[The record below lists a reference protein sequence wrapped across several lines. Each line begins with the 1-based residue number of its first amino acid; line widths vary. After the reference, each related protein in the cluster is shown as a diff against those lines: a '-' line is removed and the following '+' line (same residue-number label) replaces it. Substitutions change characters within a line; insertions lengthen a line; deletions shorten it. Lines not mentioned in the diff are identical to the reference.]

1 MDKKI
6 YANPEME
13 IKFFDAQMVI
23 TASAGDIE
31 PPSQENDDLPIT

>member
-6 YANPEME
+6 YTKAEMDF
-13 IKFFDAQMVI
+13 KFFDAQKVI
-23 TASAGDIE
+23 VASAGEIE